1 MAMSKVYDIRKI
13 DELHKLRSDLYEE
26 RKHLTPAE
34 RRKVSNDEGKKVW
47 EKAQRMK
54 QLIAS
59 GE

>member
-1 MAMSKVYDIRKI
+1 MSKVYDIRKL

-34 RRKVSNDEGKKVW
+34 RRKTSNDEGKRVW
-47 EKAQRMK
+47 EKAQMLK
-54 QLIAS
+54 QSMAS